1 MSTPEKEKF
10 QLTVNGCH
18 YTLLTLT
25 RHFSFV
31 VMGVVGIFVLLVA
44 SVAVVAQ
51 VWFFRLL
58 RFFFFFF
65 LVFLGFSSHFI
76 VQDARALRRQGDDA
90 LLLRKWDEAIDV
102 LSKSILLEK
111 ENWLGFQKRASAY
124 AGAGLLAKAIDDLN
138 TVLSLKPDHVKSVI
152 KRAEL
157 LVQLGKFH
165 DAAISLNGVSGKV

>member
-1 MSTPEKEKF
+1 MSLHITDADTTFFVRCDGRCWNLRFACGKC
-10 QLTVNGCH
+10 GCCGSG
-18 YTLLTLT
+18 LV
-25 RHFSFV
+25 FSF
-31 VMGVVGIFVLLVA
+31 A
-44 SVAVVAQ
+44 SI
-51 VWFFRLL
+51 
-58 RFFFFFF
+58 FFFFF